1 MTSAFVSFIARAD
14 NWSEN
19 HMAFCF
25 DSNSW
30 YWPQGEELPRMVR
43 KSGRG

>member
-1 MTSAFVSFIARAD
+1 MTSDFVSFIARAD

-25 DSNSW
+25 DSEQLVLASRRGTA
-30 YWPQGEELPRMVR
+30 PQT
-43 KSGRG
+43 